1 MDQNYQSHMSQ
12 QTVEDQKGED
22 IKQIIL
28 QYLRYWPWFILSIAI
43 ALSVAFV
50 YIRYSPNIFK
60 TSSKIKILKEQEGLD
75 LKGLQGSS
83 PLFDMNKVNLENEI
97 QILKSRRLAKKVVK
111 SLDLQNRFYKS
122 GTIKSFEIWKNQVPF
137 IVDWSV
143 ADSSDYKSLPLM
155 TLKFKSQNSFE
166 LSEADTDFKMS
177 AQIGDTIYI
186 DHQSFN
192 DVKFIIDN
200 NPFYKGDFMELNGE
214 SFNFRKTK
222 LDQTVTSLVGGLS
235 TEIVDERADIITLVV
250 QGENHRKNEDIL
262 DELMQQ
268 FNQDGVDDNRLIAK
282 RTQDFVEE
290 RLEFLVKELDTVESG
305 IVNYKTSN
313 ELINIES
320 NTEALFGKVNSS
332 EMKVFEIETQLEI
345 INEFKKL
352 LNQQDEV
359 DLLPAN
365 LGIESSEVNSLTK
378 AYNELVLERNEIMV
392 SSTAKNPVIKSID
405 QRLMNLKRNIKKS
418 INNYTESLQISLK
431 NSRFRESSF
440 SSTIEKIP
448 NQEKEIR
455 SIERERLVKEKLFL
469 FLLQKRE
476 EATLTYAITAPVI
489 KIVDFA
495 YTQPSPVSPK
505 KQIIAL
511 SALILG
517 LIIPFGVL
525 YLKFLL
531 DSKLNSAEDI
541 RRELPD
547 IPVVGEIPFSEF
559 DEFKMI
565 EPSDRSPLAES
576 FRILRTNINFIN
588 LTENQKKNNKK
599 NQVIYVTSS
608 TKGEGK
614 TFASMNLAMVAA
626 HQSKKVLLVG
636 CDLRNPQL
644 HNYIDLDKNVSGLS
658 NYLYDSSLS
667 IHDVTMKNVKNSKLD
682 IVLSGEI
689 PPNPSEILLSDRF
702 DEFIKSA
709 KGIYDYII
717 VDTAPTILV
726 TDTIM
731 ISNKAD
737 ITLYLTRA
745 NYTDL
750 RLLDHIKDLKR
761 HQKLKNIGI
770 VLNGVKQSGRYS
782 YNYGYGYGYNEV
794 TGSTNKSWKF
804 WKK

>member
-1 MDQNYQSHMSQ
+1 MSQ
-12 QTVEDQKGED
+12 QTVEDQKGDD

-137 IVDWSV
+137 KVDWSV
-143 ADSSDYKSLPLM
+143 ADSSDYKSLPMM

-166 LSEADTDFKMS
+166 LSEADTGFKMS
-177 AQIGDTIYI
+177 AKIGDTIQI
-186 DHQSFN
+186 DHQSFS

-200 NPFYKGDFMELNGE
+200 NPFYKGDFMELKNE
-214 SFNFRKTK
+214 TFNFRKSK
-222 LDQTVTSLVGGLS
+222 LDQTITSLVGGLS
-235 TEIVDERADIITLVV
+235 TEIVDERADIITLVI
-250 QGENHRKNEDIL
+250 QGENNTKNEDIL
-262 DELMQQ
+262 DELMKQ

-320 NTEALFGKVNSS
+320 NTEALFGKVSSS

-405 QRLMNLKRNIKKS
+405 QRLGNLKRNIKKS
-418 INNYTESLQISLK
+418 ITNYTESLQISLK
-431 NSRFRESSF
+431 NSRLRESSF

-531 DSKLNSAEDI
+531 DTKLNSAEDI
-541 RRELPD
+541 KRELPD

-644 HNYIDLDKNVSGLS
+644 HNYVDLNKNVSGLS
-658 NYLYDSSLS
+658 NYLYDSGLS
-667 IHDVTMKNVKNSKLD
+667 IEDVTIKNVKNSKLD

-689 PPNPSEILLSDRF
+689 PPNPSEILLSERF
-702 DEFIKSA
+702 DEFIENA
-709 KGIYDYII
+709 KEKYDYII

-731 ISNKAD
+731 ISDKAD
-737 ITLYLTRA
+737 ITIYLTRA
-745 NYTDL
+745 DYTDL

-782 YNYGYGYGYNEV
+782 YNYGYGYGYNED
-794 TGSTNKSWKF
+794 TGSSNKSWKF

>member
-1 MDQNYQSHMSQ
+1 MDNNYQQNAYQDTENNS
-12 QTVEDQKGED
+12 GED
-22 IKQIIL
+22 IKKTIF
-28 QYLRYWPWFILSIAI
+28 QYLKYWPWFII
-43 ALSVAFV
+43 SVIITVGLA
-50 YIRYSPNIFK
+50 YMYMRYSPAIYK

-75 LKGLQGSS
+75 LQGLQGAS
-83 PLFDMNKVNLENEI
+83 PLIDMSSVNLDNEI
-97 QILKSRRLAKKVVK
+97 QILKSRRIAKKVIE
-111 SLDLQNRFYKS
+111 DLRLQTKYYTS
-122 GTIKSFEIWKNQVPF
+122 GTIKDREIWDNQVPY
-137 IVDWSV
+137 IIDWS
-143 ADSSDYKSLPLM
+143 ASDSSDYKELPM
-155 TLKFKSQNSFE
+155 MYLKFNNQNSFE
-166 LSEADTDFKMS
+166 LTEIESDFKVS
-177 AQIGDTIYI
+177 AKFGDTIEYSNEEI
-186 DHQSFN
+186 N
-192 DVKFIIDN
+192 NIKFSIGV
-200 NPFYKGDFMELNGE
+200 NPFYKNDLASITEK
-214 SFNFRKTK
+214 SFSFKKTS
-222 LDQTVTSLVGGLS
+222 LDQTITNLINSLV
-235 TEIVDERADIITLVV
+235 TETVDQRADIITIIIE
-250 QGENHRKNEDIL
+250 GENDNKNEDIL
-262 DELMQQ
+262 DELMKQ

-282 RTQDFVEE
+282 RTQEFIEE
-290 RLEFLVKELDTVESG
+290 RLVFLVEELDTVETG
-305 IVNYKTSN
+305 IVDYKKTN
-313 ELINIES
+313 DLTDIEG
-320 NTEALFGKVNSS
+320 NTKLLFEKVSKT
-332 EMKVFEIETQLEI
+332 EMRRFEIENQVEI
-345 INEFKKL
+345 ANEFKKL
-352 LNQQDEV
+352 VNNQDTIS
-359 DLLPAN
+359 LLPAN
-365 LGIESSEVNSLTK
+365 LGIESQEVNTLTK
-378 AYNELVLERNEIMV
+378 SYNELVLERNDIMV
-392 SSTAKNPVIKSID
+392 SSTEENPVIKSID
-405 QRLMNLKRNIKKS
+405 QRIKQLRKNINKS
-418 INNYTESLQISLK
+418 IDSYTESLEISLQ
-431 NSRFRESSF
+431 NTRSRESIF
-440 SSTIEKIP
+440 SSTIDKIP

-476 EATLTYAITAPVI
+476 EATLTYAITSPVI
-489 KIVDFA
+489 KVVDYA
-495 YTQPSPVSPK
+495 YTQPIPVSPK
-505 KQIIAL
+505 KKIIAL

-541 RRELPD
+541 KRELPD

-689 PPNPSEILLSDRF
+689 PPNPSEILLSERF
-702 DEFIKSA
+702 DEFIESA
-709 KGIYDYII
+709 KEIYDYII

-745 NYTDL
+745 DYTDL
-750 RLLDHIKDLKR
+750 RLLDHIKDLKK

-770 VLNGVKQSGRYS
+770 ILNGVKQSGRYS
-782 YNYGYGYGYNEV
+782 YNYGYGYGYNED
-794 TGSTNKSWKF
+794 TGSSNKSWKF